1 MSAFDQRQ
9 YRQMLYRLE
18 RVENGDLPS
27 MVTTDLMIL
36 LDVLEEVDPA
46 WASDFGDG
54 WQELEIAISIA
65 AAEAERRGAVD
76 LSFDPAT
83 KKRMQATA
91 ARMKQMVLAK
101 IEEPKG
107 DTENVD

>member
-1 MSAFDQRQ
+1 
-9 YRQMLYRLE
+9 MLYRLE
-18 RVENGDLPS
+18 HVENGGLPS
-27 MVTTDLMIL
+27 MLTTDLMIL
-36 LDVLEEVDPA
+36 LDVLEAPDPE
-46 WASDFGDG
+46 WLSDFGDG

-65 AAEAERRGAVD
+65 AAEAERQGKPH

-101 IEEPKG
+101 IEAPS
-107 DTENVD
+107 DDSQDVD

>member
-1 MSAFDQRQ
+1 MSEHDQRQ
-9 YRQMLYRLE
+9 YRQMFYRLE

-27 MVTTDLMIL
+27 MLTTDLMIL
-36 LDVLEEVDPA
+36 LDILEEVDPA

-65 AAEAERRGAVD
+65 AAEAERRGTLD

-101 IEEPKG
+101 IEGPADDAESI
-107 DTENVD
+107 D